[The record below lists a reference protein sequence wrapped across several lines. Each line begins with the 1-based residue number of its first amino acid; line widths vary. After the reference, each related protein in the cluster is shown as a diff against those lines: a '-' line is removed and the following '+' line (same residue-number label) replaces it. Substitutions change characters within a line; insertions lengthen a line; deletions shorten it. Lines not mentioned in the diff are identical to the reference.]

1 MGYKVKNTL
10 KKSKT
15 VFIIMG
21 ILWIL
26 LSIVFVVPLTMSIV
40 NATENGIFD
49 FGKMIEN
56 LFNTIGNIGENMGK
70 VFGKEYINTFFKTE
84 GYFSIGL
91 LFFSVVGFIKSMPKN
106 EYTDIEH
113 GSSDWASGEQYS
125 VLSKKNG
132 ILLAEKHYLP
142 VDKRGNVN
150 VLVVGRFR
158 FTESLHHM
166 LYQMHINF
174 WVHMFSQIQK
184 ENYTIKQQ
192 DI

>member
-1 MGYKVKNTL
+1 MNYKLEKAL
-10 KKSKT
+10 KKSAMP
-15 VFIIMG
+15 FIVMISVWITLT
-21 ILWIL
+21 ILFLAPIVV
-26 LSIVFVVPLTMSIV
+26 SIVESS
-40 NATENGIFD
+40 NSND
-49 FGKMIEN
+49 FFTVLFSTIGKVGEN
-56 LFNTIGNIGENMGK
+56 LGK
-70 VFGKEYINTFFKTE
+70 LFRSEYIGTFFKAE
-84 GYFSIGL
+84 GYLAIAMLL
-91 LFFSVVGFIKSMPKN
+91 LFVVGLVKSMPKN

-158 FTESLHHM
+158 FSENLHLT

-174 WVHMFSQIQK
+174 
-184 ENYTIKQQ
+184 
-192 DI
+192 